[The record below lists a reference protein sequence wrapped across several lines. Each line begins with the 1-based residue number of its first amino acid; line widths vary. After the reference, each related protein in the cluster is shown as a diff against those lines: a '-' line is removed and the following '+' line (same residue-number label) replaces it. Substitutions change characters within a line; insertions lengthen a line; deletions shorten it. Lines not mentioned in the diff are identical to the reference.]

1 MRGIPGNPWDI
12 GAADADVGKF
22 AVAQARQFVQALV
35 VALPL
40 LDEAD
45 ECGKHDVSFFPI
57 KSGRCRVSFAEKIGM
72 FRQLKSNNV
81 APQLREKRIAKVTEN

>member
-45 ECGKHDVSFFPI
+45 ECGKHDVLLSYKIRQVPVVVCRENRDVPPI
-57 KSGRCRVSFAEKIGM
+57 EK
-72 FRQLKSNNV
+72 Q
-81 APQLREKRIAKVTEN
+81 